1 MIGME
6 GHGRSWKVMEGHER
20 SWKEFVLGVVGMT
33 DSPSPILTL
42 DWNFL
47 YLNWT
52 EMDLG
57 LGNCIM
63 A

>member
-1 MIGME
+1 
-6 GHGRSWKVMEGHER
+6 MEGHER